1 MNIKKLFE
9 SLNNFVKEVEN
20 EDWVINEGGLKA
32 PHLTGDVKL
41 DPATVSK
48 AVQAYETAIKM
59 FSSWLQENGYGPVE
73 LVGPVGSTAY
83 YKKDSREAPTTEYGD
98 VDYLVNVPVAEEGRK
113 AENAARREYK
123 DLLVQF
129 LQDVPEVGDFVNVEA
144 TIKTS
149 PWLLIV
155 KLPSGEHVQVD
166 TILSHP
172 KYKNWMQTRWSPERG
187 LKGYTL
193 GNLITA
199 LGTYF
204 NMSIGDR
211 GVAYRYDRDTG
222 ERVSSRKT
230 GSPLKTVSTEAS
242 TFLIDMARDIAKSDD
257 IELHP
262 LLQQYSGLDPDDIRI
277 GSLALGIKG
286 LALTLEMAG
295 QLKDHKDMLN
305 EILQR
310 YATGLAKNVESKKN
324 RGTSDEMVDKLKV
337 LNKKVYEIAR
347 KAFQDG

>member
-20 EDWVINEGGLKA
+20 ENWVINEGGLKA

-59 FSSWLQENGYGPVE
+59 FSSWLQENGYAPVE

-83 YKKDSREAPTTEYGD
+83 YQRDAKSAPATEYGD
-98 VDYLVNVPVAEEGRK
+98 VDYLINVPVEGEGRK
-113 AENAARREYK
+113 AENAARTEYK
-123 DLLVQF
+123 NLLVLF
-129 LQDVPEVGDFVNVEA
+129 LQDVPEVQDFVNVEA

-166 TILSHP
+166 SILSHP
-172 KYKNWMQTRWSPERG
+172 TYSKWTRSRWTPEHNI
-187 LKGYTL
+187 KGYTM
-193 GNLITA
+193 GNLYTA

-211 GVAYRYDRDTG
+211 GVAFRYNPDTG

-230 GSPLKTVSTEAS
+230 GSPLKTVSTDIS
-242 TFLIDMARDIAKSDD
+242 TFLVDMAREIAKSDD

-262 LLQQYSGLDPDDIRI
+262 LLQQYPGMDPEDVSIR
-277 GSLALGIKG
+277 SLALGIKG

-310 YATGLAKNVESKKN
+310 YADGLAKNVESKKN
-324 RGTSDEMVDKLKV
+324 RGTSDEMVDKLKA